1 MWRAQLTVGYGIPR
15 QVVLDGIRKEAEL
28 AMENKSVSS
37 IPTWFLL
44 RFLPP
49 GSCSEFSC
57 GWIAS
62 TKVQTIVSFSHC
74 LWMWC
79 LITALEIQLVPR
91 GRSVR
96 QGVANLEEHS
106 PGRLPV
112 DWQISGIP
120 GPEGRPAWRVSSKE
134 KCLSTVGLESIFS
147 RSSQNP

>member
-1 MWRAQLTVGYGIPR
+1 MGYGIPR
-15 QVVLDGIRKEAEL
+15 QVVLDGIGKEAEV

-91 GRSVR
+91 ERSVR
-96 QGVANLEEHS
+96 EGVANLEERFPGDCLWIGRYQAYLVLKAGLLGESARKRSVS
-106 PGRLPV
+106 PL
-112 DWQISGIP
+112 W
-120 GPEGRPAWRVSSKE
+120 A
-134 KCLSTVGLESIFS
+134 
-147 RSSQNP
+147 